1 MKEEAEM
8 SRHGFMRSGGHPS
21 LPHPLFSGRFQ
32 KPGVRKVSLKSEG
45 EWAALLQKPQGMK
58 VRALVEGVTSQGA
71 EGVGS
76 RRP

>member
-1 MKEEAEM
+1 M
-8 SRHGFMRSGGHPS
+8 SRCGFMRSGGHPS
-21 LPHPLFSGRFQ
+21 LPHPLFQADGGRFQ